1 MTPQFKLMCKKMDTY
16 SEKELQS
23 DSYLTEASR
32 EVTEINCSYEKKHR
46 RGAELQLDD
55 GALV

>member
-1 MTPQFKLMCKKMDTY
+1 MCKKMDTY

-46 RGAELQLDD
+46 RGAELWLDD